1 MMTLFTGLPGNG
13 KTLYALWYIAAKAKK
28 ENREVYYHNVKD
40 LNPDALPGWQVF
52 DPEKWMELPH
62 GSMILIDECQE
73 VFPRKPNGSQ
83 LPAHYEQLAKHR
95 HHGFDIFL
103 VTQHPT
109 LIDNFVR
116 KLVGQHFHSVRKFG
130 LQRATIHEWSACCPA
145 PENIASRNTAISKAW
160 AYPKEV
166 FGWYKSAEVHTVKRA
181 IPAKLVFAVL
191 FVVAVLVGGWWQLD
205 RYQHRYDKKAT
216 ASTSSQGSGVS
227 QSSQVAG
234 VAPGGGMSGG
244 VGQGYLDP
252 VADAKKF
259 VFDGTPRV
267 AGLPQTA
274 PKYDEIT
281 KPTRVPVPAMC
292 VQKGRVGSE
301 EVSCRCFSQQATP
314 LDVPFKMCMEFA
326 ANGWFE
332 DFDSEHG
339 SRANQSSPA
348 VSPSSGNA
356 RGRDVQ
362 LAEGPAVV
370 VIPEVERP
378 TYKYHLTG
386 ATALK

>member
-13 KTLYALWYIAAKAKK
+13 KTLYALWYIAAKARK

-40 LNPDALPGWQVF
+40 LNPDVLPGWQTF

-62 GSMILIDECQE
+62 GSMVLIDECQE
-73 VFPRKPNGSQ
+73 VFPKKPNGAQ

-95 HHGFDIFL
+95 HLGIDIFL

-109 LIDNFVR
+109 LIDNFAR

-130 LQRATIHEWSACCPA
+130 LQRATIYEWSACCPA
-145 PENIASRNTAISKAW
+145 PENHAARNTAISKSW

-181 IPAKLVFAVL
+181 IPAKLVLAVV
-191 FVVAVLVGGWWQLD
+191 FVIAVLVGGWWQLN
-205 RYQHRYDKKAT
+205 RYQHRYDKKP
-216 ASTSSQGSGVS
+216 VD
-227 QSSQVAG
+227 QVAG
-234 VAPGGGMSGG
+234 VSPSGSTAQAVPAYAPGAPAGGP
-244 VGQGYLDP
+244 GQAYLDP

-259 VFDGTPRV
+259 VFEGTPRV
-267 AGLPQTA
+267 VGLAQTA

-292 VQKGRVGSE
+292 VQRGSKGQGD
-301 EVSCRCFSQQATP
+301 VSCRCFSQQATP

-326 ANGWFE
+326 ANGWFQE
-332 DFDSEHG
+332 FDADHG
-339 SRANQSSPA
+339 EAS
-348 VSPSSGNA
+348 A
-356 RGRDVQ
+356 RGAVGGGRGDVASARGADVH
-362 LAEGPAVV
+362 LAEASNVV
-370 VIPEVERP
+370 TIPEIDRQP
-378 TYKYHLTG
+378 QRYHLSGETK
-386 ATALK
+386 LK